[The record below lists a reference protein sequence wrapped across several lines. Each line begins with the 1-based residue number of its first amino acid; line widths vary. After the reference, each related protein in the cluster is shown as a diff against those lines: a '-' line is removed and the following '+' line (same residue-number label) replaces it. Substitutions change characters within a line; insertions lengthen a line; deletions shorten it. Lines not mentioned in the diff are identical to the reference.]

1 MDADQ
6 DFAAFVAARGTKP
19 VPVRLPAHRLPVRG
33 RGPRPGL
40 PGEGLPPVV
49 SGERAD
55 APYPYVRR
63 LMVNTLVSTRRR
75 PAVRAEVSW
84 SSPPDGLVD
93 SPEQAVLDHEHV
105 WPFVAALPQRQ
116 RAVIVLRYYEDLS
129 ERRSPTS
136 SAARSGTVKSHAHD
150 AMAAL
155 RRGTA
160 ARADGGVVA

>member
-1 MDADQ
+1 MGADQ
-6 DFAAFVAARGTKP
+6 DFAAFVAARGTSMF
-19 VPVRLPAHRLPVRG
+19 RLACLLTGSPSEAEDLVQDSLEKVYLRWSR
-33 RGPRPGL
+33 
-40 PGEGLPPVV
+40 V
-49 SGERAD
+49 SGAD

-105 WPFVAALPQRQ
+105 WPLVAALPTKQ

-129 ERRSPTS
+129 EQQIADVLGCSPGS
-136 SAARSGTVKSHAHD
+136 VKSQAHD
-150 AMAAL
+150 ALATL
-155 RRGTA
+155 RRGMA
-160 ARADGGVVA
+160 AKGEVVA